1 MNHKHREK
9 LLRLLK
15 FAELIEKEAIN
26 FYLQEQAKNAI
37 EDIYSLLKTT
47 KGKTMIY
54 AIDFDG
60 TIVENA
66 FPKIGKLN
74 QEAARFIRSLKARGD
89 KWILYTMREDKYLQE
104 ALEFLARHDLAPDAA
119 NDNLPEMCE
128 FYQNNPRKIFANV
141 YIDDHNAGGLLFA
154 EPAAGQGKNK

>member
-1 MNHKHREK
+1 
-9 LLRLLK
+9 
-15 FAELIEKEAIN
+15 
-26 FYLQEQAKNAI
+26 
-37 EDIYSLLKTT
+37 
-47 KGKTMIY
+47 MIY

-104 ALEFLARHDLAPDAA
+104 ALEFLARHDLSPDAA